1 MSNVTQVIKSVRVAE
16 DDSKKSVRA
25 LESALESI
33 GQSMQNFY
41 NEDPNVQ
48 RTSPEALLLVNRAIA
63 EATSKAVAASNSR
76 KQEDIVTVAN
86 TGRQVIGDLLKTLK
100 VCILT
105 VSFRGLSFYQAHLFW
120 IFSNFDPSP
129 RHPHFYIHLF
139 LLYLLP
145 HQISFHTFLYYI
157 PAHHYL
163 TTIQPVCLPNM
174 YMLYILS

>member
-41 NEDPNVQ
+41 NEDPDVQ
-48 RTSPEALLLVNRAIA
+48 RTSPEDLLLVNRAIA

-100 VCILT
+100 VSIQTVFFILSSS
-105 VSFRGLSFYQAHLFW
+105 SFFGYFRLGRL
-120 IFSNFDPSP
+120 DPSP
-129 RHPHFYIHLF
+129 RY
-139 LLYLLP
+139 
-145 HQISFHTFLYYI
+145 
-157 PAHHYL
+157 
-163 TTIQPVCLPNM
+163 
-174 YMLYILS
+174 

>member
-1 MSNVTQVIKSVRVAE
+1 MSNITQVIKSVRVAE

-48 RTSPEALLLVNRAIA
+48 RTSPEDLLLVNRAIA

-100 VCILT
+100 VRIQT
-105 VSFRGLSFYQAHLFW
+105 VSFRGLSFYQAQ
-120 IFSNFDPSP
+120 
-129 RHPHFYIHLF
+129 
-139 LLYLLP
+139 LL
-145 HQISFHTFLYYI
+145 
-157 PAHHYL
+157 HYCMCAL
-163 TTIQPVCLPNM
+163 
-174 YMLYILS
+174 

>member
-1 MSNVTQVIKSVRVAE
+1 MSNITQVIKSVRVAE

-48 RTSPEALLLVNRAIA
+48 RTSPEDLLVVNRAIA

-100 VCILT
+100 VRIQT
-105 VSFRGLSFYQAHLFW
+105 VSFRGLSFYQAQ
-120 IFSNFDPSP
+120 
-129 RHPHFYIHLF
+129 
-139 LLYLLP
+139 LL
-145 HQISFHTFLYYI
+145 
-157 PAHHYL
+157 HYCMCAL
-163 TTIQPVCLPNM
+163 
-174 YMLYILS
+174 

>member
-1 MSNVTQVIKSVRVAE
+1 MIKSVRVAE

-48 RTSPEALLLVNRAIA
+48 RTSPEDLLLVNRAIA

-100 VCILT
+100 VRIQT
-105 VSFRGLSFYQAHLFW
+105 VSFRGLSFYQAQ
-120 IFSNFDPSP
+120 
-129 RHPHFYIHLF
+129 
-139 LLYLLP
+139 LL
-145 HQISFHTFLYYI
+145 
-157 PAHHYL
+157 HYCMCAL
-163 TTIQPVCLPNM
+163 
-174 YMLYILS
+174 

>member
-48 RTSPEALLLVNRAIA
+48 RTSPEDLLLVNRAIA

-100 VCILT
+100 VSIQT
-105 VSFRGLSFYQAHLFW
+105 VSF
-120 IFSNFDPSP
+120 
-129 RHPHFYIHLF
+129 
-139 LLYLLP
+139 
-145 HQISFHTFLYYI
+145 
-157 PAHHYL
+157 
-163 TTIQPVCLPNM
+163 
-174 YMLYILS
+174 ILSSSSFFFDILDLVV